1 MRGSVPDS
9 LEQALTARTD
19 LDQYGSSKRLLF
31 ALQIAFGIEDIHTV
45 ATTALTDGPD
55 DKKCD
60 AVLVDQA
67 SARAVIAQSYEAA
80 TTTTRVAAPAN
91 KAADLNTAI
100 TWMLGQDL
108 SDIPEHLRPAARE
121 LHEALEAD
129 EINTFEIWYCHNLPE
144 SKAVEEELQA
154 ATVTVRRLLNER
166 FPRSNVESVVGS
178 EVGRG
183 TLETWYRG
191 TQVPILV
198 SDQFALQVSGCFEE
212 AGDKWSAVCAS
223 VPAAWLHELFKEYQS
238 DLFSANV
245 REYLGSRKTTRNIN
259 NNIKETAREQP
270 GRFWAYNN
278 GMTALVNTYTIQD
291 GGRQLTIDGIA
302 IVNGAQTTGALGHV
316 EADNIGNAR
325 VLARFVKCD
334 DPAVIR
340 EIIRFNNSQNQIET
354 ADFRSNDN
362 VQKRLRDEFAE
373 MGDVAYSGARR
384 GGAEDVIRRPGDNM
398 IPSSTAAQALAAF
411 HQEPDLAYN
420 QKSRLWESDQLYGRF
435 FSEDTTAAH
444 LLFTYSLLRAIESA
458 KRQLQ
463 AKEESQRT
471 QSEQQRVDFFR
482 QRGSTFLLLAA
493 IGSCAEIYLDRV
505 IPDPFRLHF
514 GAGTTLAKAVEL
526 WSPMVAPALALSQSL
541 TGALER
547 NLRNRERVSEAL
559 TNFRSLFEA
568 TKAGNAELFASFAR
582 HVEVG

>member
-198 SDQFALQVSGCFEE
+198 SD
-212 AGDKWSAVCAS
+212 KWSAVCAS

-291 GGRQLTIDGIA
+291 GGRQL
-302 IVNGAQTTGALGHV
+302 
-316 EADNIGNAR
+316 
-325 VLARFVKCD
+325 
-334 DPAVIR
+334 
-340 EIIRFNNSQNQIET
+340 
-354 ADFRSNDN
+354 
-362 VQKRLRDEFAE
+362 
-373 MGDVAYSGARR
+373 
-384 GGAEDVIRRPGDNM
+384 
-398 IPSSTAAQALAAF
+398 
-411 HQEPDLAYN
+411 
-420 QKSRLWESDQLYGRF
+420 
-435 FSEDTTAAH
+435 
-444 LLFTYSLLRAIESA
+444 
-458 KRQLQ
+458 
-463 AKEESQRT
+463 
-471 QSEQQRVDFFR
+471 
-482 QRGSTFLLLAA
+482 
-493 IGSCAEIYLDRV
+493 
-505 IPDPFRLHF
+505 
-514 GAGTTLAKAVEL
+514 
-526 WSPMVAPALALSQSL
+526 
-541 TGALER
+541 
-547 NLRNRERVSEAL
+547 
-559 TNFRSLFEA
+559 
-568 TKAGNAELFASFAR
+568 
-582 HVEVG
+582 